1 MKLKRKHSVF
11 QTTINIVLLL
21 FLIIQIYPIV
31 YVISCSFSDVDAIN
45 AGKVFLWPVGFTLD
59 GYKKIFEYSA
69 IWVGY
74 ANTIFYTVVGTVINL
89 IVTIPCAYALSRK
102 DLKGRNLFTIYFMI
116 TMYVS
121 GGLIPSYLNVKQL
134 GLLDSRA
141 IILILGALSVYNLIV
156 CRSFFANTIPYELTE
171 AARID
176 GASDWSIFMNIIL
189 PLSKAI
195 IVVMV
200 LYYGVGRWN
209 AYFDAMIYLNDT
221 DKYPLQLVLRGILL
235 QGQMASDL
243 AGGAALTLE
252 EMQEMEMIKKAAD
265 LMKYCI
271 IVVSTAPMLLV
282 YPKLQKYF
290 EKGIMIGS
298 VKG

>member
-1 MKLKRKHSVF
+1 MRKKRKYSAF
-11 QTTINIVLLL
+11 QITVNVVLFL
-21 FLIIQIYPIV
+21 FLIIQLYPIV
-31 YVISCSFSDVDAIN
+31 YVISCSLSDVDAIN
-45 AGKVFLWPVGFTLD
+45 AGKVFLFPVGFTLD

-69 IWVGY
+69 IWIGY

-89 IVTIPCAYALSRK
+89 LVTIPCAYALSRK
-102 DLKGRNLFTIYFMI
+102 DLKGRNLFMIYFMI
-116 TMYVS
+116 TMYVG

-141 IILILGALSVYNLIV
+141 IILILGAVSVYNMIV

-176 GASDWSIFMNIIL
+176 GASDWSIFWNIIL

-195 IVVMV
+195 IVVMI

-235 QGQMASDL
+235 QGQVASDL
-243 AGGAALTLE
+243 AGGGSLTLE
-252 EMQEMEMIKKAAD
+252 EMQEMELIKKAAD

-271 IVVSTAPMLLV
+271 IVVSTAPMLLI